1 MFLNANQAAVFS
13 QSSFPQQHRSSSGSS
28 GVGARD
34 IFANVDVYSSIVA
47 FARYK
52 LSAILDSV
60 SSGEFES
67 LCERDRERDRGR
79 ELEDVEVPASSIA
92 A

>member
-1 MFLNANQAAVFS
+1 M
-13 QSSFPQQHRSSSGSS
+13 
-28 GVGARD
+28 
-34 IFANVDVYSSIVA
+34 YSSIVA